1 MALEQELAALRD
13 EVQKL
18 TAVTTRLLETRVE
31 AIETVRTAA
40 APAAAKPAATKKEV
54 EKPAPEKA
62 EAPAE
67 KPAPEKPAPEKEA
80 EKPAPETKPAAVVP
94 SEAPAEDDLSD
105 DALKGHAA
113 FYVTYGTSDDA
124 PLTKEERD
132 ARMAKVRGVLD
143 HEKIKAKTVAEVPQ
157 NARKAFRK
165 KINEFIAEI
174 EANGPLTA
182 PAEAAAGEVDDL

>member
-1 MALEQELAALRD
+1 MALEEKLDALRD

-18 TAVTTRLLETRVE
+18 TAVTTKLLETRVE

-40 APAAAKPAATKKEV
+40 APAAAKPAAVKKEA
-54 EKPAPEKA
+54 EKPAPEKV
-62 EAPAE
+62 EAPA
-67 KPAPEKPAPEKEA
+67 EKPAPEKEA
-80 EKPAPETKPAAVVP
+80 EKPAPETKPAAVAP

-113 FYVTYGTSDDA
+113 FYVTYGTSNDA
-124 PLTKEERD
+124 PLTKDERD
-132 ARMAKVRGVLD
+132 ARMAKVRAVLD

-174 EANGPLTA
+174 ETNGPLTA

>member
-1 MALEQELAALRD
+1 MALEEAIDALRD

-18 TAVTTRLLETRVE
+18 TTITKALLEVRTE
-31 AIETVRTAA
+31 AIETVRSAA
-40 APAAAKPAATKKEV
+40 APATKPAAAKNV
-54 EKPAPEKA
+54 EKGDAQAEKNPAPEKA

-67 KPAPEKPAPEKEA
+67 KKPAPAKA
-80 EKPAPETKPAAVVP
+80 
-94 SEAPAEDDLSD
+94 EAPAEDDTSD

-113 FYVTYGTSDDA
+113 LYVNFGASDDE

-132 ARMAKVRGVLD
+132 ARMTKVRSVLD

-165 KINEFIAEI
+165 KINEFIVEL

-182 PAEAAAGEVDDL
+182 PAEAETASEVDDL

>member
-13 EVQKL
+13 EMQKL
-18 TAVTTRLLETRVE
+18 TAVTTKLLEVRTE
-31 AIETVRTAA
+31 AIETVRSAA
-40 APAAAKPAATKKEV
+40 APAAKPAATKKEV

-62 EAPAE
+62 EAPVETAPAKEVE
-67 KPAPEKPAPEKEA
+67 KPAPEKKSAP
-80 EKPAPETKPAAVVP
+80 VV
-94 SEAPAEDDLSD
+94 STEAPAEDDLSD
-105 DALKGHAA
+105 DALKAHVAY
-113 FYVTYGTSDDA
+113 YVNFGTSDDA
-124 PLTKEERD
+124 PLTKEERE
-132 ARMAKVRGVLD
+132 ARMTKVRGVLD

-174 EANGPLTA
+174 ETNGPLTA

>member
-18 TAVTTRLLETRVE
+18 TAVTTKLLEVRTE
-31 AIETVRTAA
+31 AIETVRSAA
-40 APAAAKPAATKKEV
+40 APEKKAVTAPKKDV

-62 EAPAE
+62 ETPAEAAPAKETE
-67 KPAPEKPAPEKEA
+67 KPVPEKKVAAAAPTEI
-80 EKPAPETKPAAVVP
+80 
-94 SEAPAEDDLSD
+94 PAEDDLSD
-105 DALKGHAA
+105 DALKAHVAY
-113 FYVTYGTSDDA
+113 YVNFGTSDDA
-124 PLTKEERD
+124 PLTKEERE

-165 KINEFIAEI
+165 KIAEFIAEI
-174 EANGPLTA
+174 ESNGPLTA
-182 PAEAAAGEVDDL
+182 PAEAAAGDLDDL